1 MRGHDRAQCIVHLGR
16 LLVQLAHFGRQRLD
30 LGGLGDVVGCLARLI
45 SLIAQG
51 AELLD
56 VVGVLIQAG
65 RLDDDS
71 AAPSRYIDKGFGGR
85 GAAGSAWLGLAG
97 LGQRSLARHLVPGI
111 AADTAAPIR
120 GAEAYGRS
128 LRLFPIR
135 PPVVAVSEKIL
146 AIWGAERRG
155 PGAK

>member
-30 LGGLGDVVGCLARLI
+30 LGVLGDVRRAPAVVAADV
-45 SLIAQG
+45 AQG
-51 AELLD
+51 AQLLN

-85 GAAGSAWLGLAG
+85 
-97 LGQRSLARHLVPGI
+97 R
-111 AADTAAPIR
+111 
-120 GAEAYGRS
+120 
-128 LRLFPIR
+128 
-135 PPVVAVSEKIL
+135 
-146 AIWGAERRG
+146 
-155 PGAK
+155 

>member
-1 MRGHDRAQCIVHLGR
+1 MAHSCQCHGNLTR
-16 LLVQLAHFGRQRLD
+16 
-30 LGGLGDVVGCLARLI
+30 
-45 SLIAQG
+45 
-51 AELLD
+51 
-56 VVGVLIQAG
+56 AG

-71 AAPSRYIDKGFGGR
+71 AAPSCYRGSRFGDR
-85 GAAGSAWLGLAG
+85 GAAGSATLGLAG

-120 GAEAYGRS
+120 GAEAHGRS